1 MAKVKK
7 PFNIK
12 GKSIVTHLGEAEW
25 CKIKEEQMET
35 RFTPRGQYSVNLL
48 SDPDDEGYQE
58 FVAKIEEMIETA
70 YNEAMNDEGDMKLTA
85 SKKKAITKMYPFKEH
100 IKKEKDEDGNYTIE
114 TETGKM
120 MIKCALKN
128 VLDLPE
134 GRNYVKVLV
143 AGNQELPRKKVPEI
157 GNGSK
162 IKCKVYANP
171 YYMPSTNMIGVSL
184 KLEAIKIYE
193 LVEYNSGG
201 DGEDFDDDGGAD
213 IALTDSAPDEED
225 F

>member
-12 GKSIVTHLGEAEW
+12 GRNIVTHLGEAEW
-25 CKIKEEQMET
+25 CKIKKEQMET

-48 SDPDDEGYQE
+48 SDPDDEGYLE
-58 FVAKIEEMIETA
+58 FVAKVEEMIETA
-70 YNEAMNDEGDMKLTA
+70 YNEAMNDEGGMKLTA
-85 SKKKAITKMYPFKEH
+85 SKKKAIIKMYPFKEH
-100 IKKEKDEDGNYTIE
+100 IKKEKDEDGKYTIE
-114 TETGKM
+114 EETGKM

-128 VLDLPE
+128 VLDLPDR
-134 GRNYVKVLV
+134 RNYVKVLV
-143 AGNQELPRKKVPEI
+143 AGNKELPRKEVPEI

-162 IKCKVYANP
+162 IKCKVYVNP

-184 KLEAIKIYE
+184 KLGAIKIYE
-193 LVEYNSGG
+193 LVEYNSSG
-201 DGEDFDDDGGAD
+201 GEDFDDDGGAD
-213 IALTDSAPDEED
+213 VDLTDSAPDEED